1 MRYPTRYN
9 TAQARTAGV
18 ICRRKILIPLTSPH
32 AMMAAF
38 PPSRGP
44 DAGPGGETVGEERLS
59 SGDGN
64 SAAGPAIMV
73 PPEAGPRTKA
83 DRDGRPLAPLL
94 LNGRVKGRPLPVT
107 VSRKAGRHF
116 GTSEWQFVLWSNLR
130 AKQGRPGP
138 RAARPHIA
146 QQPLASPVPHATC
159 ALRRAWWNGRH
170 TGLKIRRG

>member
-1 MRYPTRYN
+1 
-9 TAQARTAGV
+9 
-18 ICRRKILIPLTSPH
+18 
-32 AMMAAF
+32 MMAAF

-44 DAGPGGETVGEERLS
+44 DAGPGGETVGEGRLS

-116 GTSEWQFVLWSNLR
+116 RTSKPVQN
-130 AKQGRPGP
+130 RPP
-138 RAARPHIA
+138 ARISHGSGYTAFLIR
-146 QQPLASPVPHATC
+146 SPGMPADV
-159 ALRRAWWNGRH
+159 
-170 TGLKIRRG
+170 